1 MTATPLFAPVRR
13 TAGIRLLGLAAGLAL
28 LAVVCLLSI
37 AFGTRQLPVGQ
48 VVDSFV
54 DPGRVP
60 ADVLAIVRGVRIP
73 RTALGLLAG
82 ASIGLAGAVMQGLT
96 RNPLA
101 DPGLLGVSAGAA
113 FGIVVAMALLN
124 VTGVYGYIWFALTG
138 ALLAS
143 AVVYVLG
150 GLGRGGATPVKLAL
164 AGVGVTLLIGSLTS
178 AIVLSSPL
186 ALDRFR
192 FWTAGS
198 IAGQDAGVVLRIL
211 PFLAA
216 GVVLALGTA
225 PALNSLALGDQVA
238 RALGQ
243 RIGWIRLQGALAVTL
258 LAAGAVAVTGPI
270 VFVGLVVP
278 HLVRMVTGPDYRWLL
293 PYTIVYSPVLLLAA
307 DVAGRI
313 VARPGEIQVGV
324 IVAFIGGPF
333 FIALVRRRR
342 LAEL

>member
-1 MTATPLFAPVRR
+1 M
-13 TAGIRLLGLAAGLAL
+13 AL

-37 AFGTRQLPVGQ
+37 AFGTRQIPIGQ

-113 FGIVVAMALLN
+113 FGIVVAIALLN
-124 VTGVYGYIWFALTG
+124 VTGVYGYVWFALLG

-143 AVVYVLG
+143 TVVYLLG

-198 IAGQDAGVVLRIL
+198 IAGQDAGVVLRVL

-293 PYTIVYSPVLLLAA
+293 PYTIVYSPALLLAA